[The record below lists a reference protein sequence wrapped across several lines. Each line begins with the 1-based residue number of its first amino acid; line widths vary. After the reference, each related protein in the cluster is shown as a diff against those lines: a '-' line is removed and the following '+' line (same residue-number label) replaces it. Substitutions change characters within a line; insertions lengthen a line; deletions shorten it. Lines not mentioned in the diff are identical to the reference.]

1 MHPNAHI
8 RSLPPGHGRGHFA
21 AGRASGRFAA
31 GRARDY
37 FVAQWA
43 LASFDAARQ
52 ETTA

>member
-8 RSLPPGHGRGHFA
+8 RSLPPGHGRGH
-21 AGRASGRFAA
+21 FAA